1 MADSVRKANG
11 LETEEERVLL
21 GPEWEKR
28 GKQSLPAYQE
38 KDKKEKGNNTSSLH
52 SRSAQGKI
60 GL

>member
-1 MADSVRKANG
+1 MG